1 MARPGRTERNRA
13 ARSFRQLR
21 RFHHVINSD
30 KVFGT
35 HNGARNRHFDN
46 EKFCIDLNGPK
57 TPKMSERP
65 LKTLRYFETSKLN
78 TRGRFPSPAP
88 SNSSDLAGTLD
99 LVPTTAKSRSRLQ
112 AECLS
117 SFCRCFHSR
126 ESRFRRGVPSSI
138 LHTHFRGSFA
148 FVCAIT
154 VDRRRLRTNFVA

>member
-35 HNGARNRHFDN
+35 HNGARNRHSDN

-65 LKTLRYFETSKLN
+65 LKTLRYFETTKLN
-78 TRGRFPSPAP
+78 TRVRFPSPAP
-88 SNSSDLAGTLD
+88 ALTR
-99 LVPTTAKSRSRLQ
+99 TTYPAKSGSNPGIKNGRIRP
-112 AECLS
+112 
-117 SFCRCFHSR
+117 RWRHSVHR
-126 ESRFRRGVPSSI
+126 EKAAQDRDGRRQEAAWPIDGDG
-138 LHTHFRGSFA
+138 RQGQG
-148 FVCAIT
+148 
-154 VDRRRLRTNFVA
+154 